1 MDLSGNGAARA
12 AASVAGS
19 AEAREAA
26 ARAWWLA
33 ATVTAGV
40 ETQAGPEWRGMM
52 VRPTP
57 GMGGRT
63 ASRQPKAR
71 ATAARKGVAVATM
84 KTAAAVE
91 DN

>member
-1 MDLSGNGAARA
+1 
-12 AASVAGS
+12 
-19 AEAREAA
+19 
-26 ARAWWLA
+26 
-33 ATVTAGV
+33 
-40 ETQAGPEWRGMM
+40 
-52 VRPTP
+52 
-57 GMGGRT
+57 MGGRT